1 MSKQP
6 FILTPIYPAT
16 SADLKRIYAPRQRK
30 VLPKRWNS
38 EWPPRGMIGVILRL
52 YDFSNVPED
61 GLEGPDQFGRYHV
74 TRTDIVKDE
83 WQPFA
88 PFVARKHFV
97 PFHVDMIP
105 ATSWGASLANLLSQH
120 SWKQVRREV
129 FQRAG
134 YVCEICGQADGPVEC
149 HELWAFDDQN
159 TVDGWNTQTL
169 QSLMCLCHDCH
180 EMFHPGL
187 ADLNGRAK
195 ECSDRRKAVNAWT
208 KKDHDIAVAQMMK
221 KFEQRSNKRWRL
233 DLSSLPQNLT
243 LEIKL
248 GWRRM
253 NKDTDVLL
261 NLEKQSRTRIMGA
274 KYKLLDPVTM
284 DYFPPF

>member
-1 MSKQP
+1 MSKKP
-6 FILTPIYPAT
+6 FILTPIYPTT

-105 ATSWGASLANLLSQH
+105 ATSWGASLANLLEQH
-120 SWKQVRREV
+120 SWKMLRREV

-134 YVCEICGQADGPVEC
+134 RVCEICGQADGPIEC
-149 HELWAFDDQN
+149 HELWKFDDEKR
-159 TVDGWNTQTL
+159 DESGWHRQTL
-169 QSLMCLCHDCH
+169 QKMMCLCHDCH

-187 ADLNGRAK
+187 AQINAREK
-195 ECSDRRKAVNAWT
+195 ECADRRRAVNAWT
-208 KKDHDIAVAQMMK
+208 KKDHDVATAQMMK
-221 KFEQRSNKRWRL
+221 KFDQRSQKRWAL
-233 DLSSLPQNLT
+233 DLSMLPQNVPLQ
-243 LEIKL
+243 LKA
-248 GWRRM
+248 GWFEGS
-253 NKDTDVLL
+253 LHG
-261 NLEKQSRTRIMGA
+261 RIECLHHPVKKAYTKIIGI
-274 KYKLLDPVTM
+274 KYKQPLAS
-284 DYFPPF
+284 